1 MSFNNNNNKSNDV
14 IDYLIKKL
22 ESRLKGINK
31 KKDIF
36 NNITNIENFYL
47 NKNIF
52 LKLFSELFEDIQ
64 QAIYAIKTLYL
75 ENKIL
80 NQENINNKQ
89 YLNDVKNKNYFNNI
103 SKTPNRNFNK
113 NNFLDN
119 NNYYFNYN
127 LTDDSN
133 NNNYFNKI
141 ENAEE
146 IMKNIQENKQLLKEK
161 INKHFNNFNYEN
173 DFNENNNNFNNKN
186 FNNNNNNFNN
196 KNFNNNNN
204 NNKNN
209 NIKNINTNFSNNFN
223 NNNNSNNN
231 NFMQNIKRYLPNYK
245 KPQKKKSNSQR
256 KNSKIPLRI
265 GIQSLNNNTK
275 KNTKKLNKSF
285 ESTNFYRNSGKILP
299 AFEFSLRNY
308 PNQSKSISKQF
319 NNYTNPYGNYFSSFD
334 YLN

>member
-1 MSFNNNNNKSNDV
+1 MSINNNNNKSNDV

-22 ESRLKGINK
+22 ECRLKGINK
-31 KKDIF
+31 KKDVF

-52 LKLFSELFEDIQ
+52 LKLFNELFEDIQ

-89 YLNDVKNKNYFNNI
+89 YLNDVKNKNYFNNV
-103 SKTPNRNFNK
+103 SKTPNRHFNK

-146 IMKNIQENKQLLKEK
+146 IMKNIQENKQLLKDK
-161 INKHFNNFNYEN
+161 INKHFNNFNE
-173 DFNENNNNFNNKN
+173 NNFNE
-186 FNNNNNNFNN
+186 
-196 KNFNNNNN
+196 
-204 NNKNN
+204 
-209 NIKNINTNFSNNFN
+209 NNFN
-223 NNNNSNNN
+223 NNNFNENNKNNNNKIFNFSNNLNNNN

-265 GIQSLNNNTK
+265 GIQTLNNS
-275 KNTKKLNKSF
+275 KNKTNKKLNKSF

>member
-1 MSFNNNNNKSNDV
+1 MSFNNNNKSNDV

-103 SKTPNRNFNK
+103 SITPNRNFNK

-146 IMKNIQENKQLLKEK
+146 IMKNIQENKQLLKDK

-173 DFNENNNNFNNKN
+173 NFNNNNFNNNN
-186 FNNNNNNFNN
+186 FNENNKNNN
-196 KNFNNNNN
+196 KNFN
-204 NNKNN
+204 
-209 NIKNINTNFSNNFN
+209 FSNNLN
-223 NNNNSNNN
+223 NNN

-265 GIQSLNNNTK
+265 GIQTLNNS
-275 KNTKKLNKSF
+275 KNKTNKKLNKSF

-308 PNQSKSISKQF
+308 PNLSKSISKQF

>member
-1 MSFNNNNNKSNDV
+1 MSINNNNNKSNDV

-22 ESRLKGINK
+22 ECRLKGINK
-31 KKDIF
+31 KKDVF

-52 LKLFSELFEDIQ
+52 LKLFNELFEDIQ

-89 YLNDVKNKNYFNNI
+89 YLNEVKKKKDYFNNI
-103 SKTPNRNFNK
+103 STNK
-113 NNFLDN
+113 NNFLDSN

-133 NNNYFNKI
+133 NNNNFNKL

-146 IMKNIQENKQLLKEK
+146 IMKNIQENKQLLKDK

-173 DFNENNNNFNNKN
+173 NFNNNNFNENNNKNNKN
-186 FNNNNNNFNN
+186 FN
-196 KNFNNNNN
+196 
-204 NNKNN
+204 
-209 NIKNINTNFSNNFN
+209 FSNNLN
-223 NNNNSNNN
+223 NNN

-265 GIQSLNNNTK
+265 GIQTLNNS
-275 KNTKKLNKSF
+275 KNKTNKKLNKSF

>member
-1 MSFNNNNNKSNDV
+1 MSINNNNNKSNDV

-22 ESRLKGINK
+22 ECRLKGINK
-31 KKDIF
+31 KKDVF

-52 LKLFSELFEDIQ
+52 LKLFNELFEDIQ

-89 YLNDVKNKNYFNNI
+89 YLNEVKNKKDYFNNI
-103 SKTPNRNFNK
+103 STNK
-113 NNFLDN
+113 NNFLDS

-133 NNNYFNKI
+133 NNNNFNKL

-146 IMKNIQENKQLLKEK
+146 IMKNIQENKQLLKDK

-173 DFNENNNNFNNKN
+173 NFNNNNFNN
-186 FNNNNNNFNN
+186 NNFNE
-196 KNFNNNNN
+196 

-209 NIKNINTNFSNNFN
+209 NNKIFNFSNNLN
-223 NNNNSNNN
+223 NNN

-265 GIQSLNNNTK
+265 GIQTLNNS
-275 KNTKKLNKSF
+275 KNKTNKKLNKSF

>member
-1 MSFNNNNNKSNDV
+1 MSINNNNNKSNDV

-22 ESRLKGINK
+22 EFRLKGINK
-31 KKDIF
+31 KKDVF

-52 LKLFSELFEDIQ
+52 LKLFNELFEDIQ

-89 YLNDVKNKNYFNNI
+89 YLNEVKNKKDYFNNI
-103 SKTPNRNFNK
+103 STNK
-113 NNFLDN
+113 NNFLDSN

-133 NNNYFNKI
+133 NNNNFNKL

-146 IMKNIQENKQLLKEK
+146 IMKNIQENKQLLKDK
-161 INKHFNNFNYEN
+161 INKHFNNFNEN
-173 DFNENNNNFNNKN
+173 NFNENNFNNNNFNENNFNENNNNKN
-186 FNNNNNNFNN
+186 F
-196 KNFNNNNN
+196 
-204 NNKNN
+204 
-209 NIKNINTNFSNNFN
+209 NFSNNLN
-223 NNNNSNNN
+223 NNN

-265 GIQSLNNNTK
+265 GIQTLNNS
-275 KNTKKLNKSF
+275 KNKTNKKLNKSF

>member
-1 MSFNNNNNKSNDV
+1 MSINNNNKSNDV

-89 YLNDVKNKNYFNNI
+89 YLNEVKKKKDYFNNI
-103 SKTPNRNFNK
+103 STNK
-113 NNFLDN
+113 NNFLDSN

-133 NNNYFNKI
+133 NNNNFNKL

-146 IMKNIQENKQLLKEK
+146 IMKNIQENKQLLKDK
-161 INKHFNNFNYEN
+161 INKHFNNFNEN
-173 DFNENNNNFNNKN
+173 NFNNNNFNNKN
-186 FNNNNNNFNN
+186 FNENNFNE
-196 KNFNNNNN
+196 NN
-204 NNKNN
+204 NNKNL
-209 NIKNINTNFSNNFN
+209 NFSNNLN
-223 NNNNSNNN
+223 NNN

-265 GIQSLNNNTK
+265 GIQTLNNS
-275 KNTKKLNKSF
+275 KNKTNKKLNKSF

-299 AFEFSLRNY
+299 VFEFSLRNY

>member
-89 YLNDVKNKNYFNNI
+89 YLNEVKNKKDYFNNI
-103 SKTPNRNFNK
+103 STNK
-113 NNFLDN
+113 NNFLDSN

-133 NNNYFNKI
+133 NNNNFNKL

-146 IMKNIQENKQLLKEK
+146 IMKNIQENKQLLKDK

-173 DFNENNNNFNNKN
+173 NFNNNNFNENNKN
-186 FNNNNNNFNN
+186 NNN
-196 KNFNNNNN
+196 KNFN
-204 NNKNN
+204 
-209 NIKNINTNFSNNFN
+209 FSNNLN
-223 NNNNSNNN
+223 NNN

-265 GIQSLNNNTK
+265 GIQTLNNS
-275 KNTKKLNKSF
+275 KNKTNKKLNKSF

-308 PNQSKSISKQF
+308 PNQSKSITKQF